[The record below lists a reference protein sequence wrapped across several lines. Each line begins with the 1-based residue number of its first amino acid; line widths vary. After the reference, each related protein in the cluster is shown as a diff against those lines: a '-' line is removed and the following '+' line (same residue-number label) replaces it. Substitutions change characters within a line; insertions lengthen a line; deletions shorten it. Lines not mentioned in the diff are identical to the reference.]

1 MGLVM
6 DISERVVVLDFGVK
20 IADGVPDEI
29 KNDEKVIQAYLGQ
42 G

>member
-1 MGLVM
+1 M

-29 KNDEKVIQAYLGQ
+29 KNDEKVIQDYLGQ